1 MRKKWITAALVCT
14 LILTGGCGK
23 SKNAEAD
30 NSSTDSTAS
39 GIAGQYPDS
48 KITKLGNYKGV
59 EIAKDNVEVSDDEVQ
74 SEIDNLL
81 ASYPEYQKLDK
92 TMVEDGDW
100 VNIDFV
106 GKKDGEAFEGGSS
119 SEGGYDLLIGSGSF
133 IDGFED
139 GLIGKNVGD
148 SFELPLTFPDTYTP
162 NPDLAG
168 QDVVF
173 DVTINA
179 IEEQVDAEW
188 NDAFVQK
195 NTDYE
200 TVDEYVAATKESL
213 QQQKD
218 SDKAYYVMEAIVNDS
233 EFEYA
238 DSDVQALVDTQ
249 KQKYE
254 QYASYFGMS
263 LDDFLSN
270 SGMTDE
276 KLEENAR
283 FQIGCTLAI
292 DAIGKAENMTVS
304 DEEYQ
309 SGLEELASQY
319 GAESGEA
326 FEEQYGKEDVEN
338 SILYDKIMD
347 YVVDQAVVK

>member
-1 MRKKWITAALVCT
+1 MEKARTQKQTIAVQTVRLPALR
-14 LILTGGCGK
+14 
-23 SKNAEAD
+23 
-30 NSSTDSTAS
+30 DSIRR
-39 GIAGQYPDS
+39 G

-92 TMVEDGDW
+92 TTVRGRRLGQYR
-100 VNIDFV
+100 FV

-218 SDKAYYVMEAIVNDS
+218 S
-233 EFEYA
+233 
-238 DSDVQALVDTQ
+238 
-249 KQKYE
+249 
-254 QYASYFGMS
+254 
-263 LDDFLSN
+263 
-270 SGMTDE
+270 
-276 KLEENAR
+276 R
-283 FQIGCTLAI
+283 
-292 DAIGKAENMTVS
+292 
-304 DEEYQ
+304 
-309 SGLEELASQY
+309 
-319 GAESGEA
+319 
-326 FEEQYGKEDVEN
+326 
-338 SILYDKIMD
+338 
-347 YVVDQAVVK
+347 

>member
-1 MRKKWITAALVCT
+1 MKKFVSLLLALMMALSLVACGSKADTTTDDKTDDDTVTEPANALEKIKADGVLTVALSPDFSPMEFVDSSKTGQDQYVGFDITLAKY
-14 LILTGGCGK
+14 I
-23 SKNAEAD
+23 AE
-30 NSSTDSTAS
+30 N
-39 GIAGQYPDS
+39 
-48 KITKLGNYKGV
+48 LGV
-59 EIAKDNVEVSDDEVQ
+59 ELVIEPMGFDASQTAVYTGSVPMSISGYSWTEDRAQNYELSDYYY
-74 SEIDNLL
+74 
-81 ASYPEYQKLDK
+81 A
-92 TMVEDGDW
+92 
-100 VNIDFV
+100 
-106 GKKDGEAFEGGSS
+106 GENETRQA
-119 SEGGYDLLIGSGSF
+119 LLIKKENA
-133 IDGFED
+133 D
-139 GLIGKNVGD
+139 K
-148 SFELPLTFPDTYTP
+148 YTSP
-162 NPDLAG
+162 EDLAG

-249 KQKYE
+249 KQQYE

>member
-1 MRKKWITAALVCT
+1 MKKKWIAAALVCA
-14 LILTGGCGK
+14 LALTGGCGK
-23 SKNAEAD
+23 SKSSDAS
-30 NSSTDSTAS
+30 NSGTGSTAS

-48 KITKLGNYKGV
+48 SITKLGNYKGV
-59 EIAKDNVEVSDDEVQ
+59 EIAEADVTVSDDEVQ

-81 ASYPEYQKLDK
+81 ASNPVYQKLDK
-92 TMVEDGDW
+92 TTVEDGDW

-106 GKKDGEAFEGGSS
+106 GKKDGEAFDGGSS
-119 SEGGYDLLIGSGSF
+119 DEGGYDLQIGSGSF

-139 GLIGKNVGD
+139 GLIGKQVGD
-148 SFELPLTFPDTYTP
+148 SFELPLTFPETYTP

-173 DVTINA
+173 EVTVNA

-188 NDAFVQK
+188 NDEFVQA
-195 NTDYE
+195 NTDYQ
-200 TVDEYVAATKESL
+200 TVDEYVEATKASL
-213 QQQKD
+213 QEQKD
-218 SDKAYYVMEAIVNDS
+218 SDKAYYVMQAIVDDS
-233 EFEYA
+233 EFECA
-238 DSDVQALVDTQ
+238 DSDVQSLVDTQ
-249 KQKYE
+249 KQQYE

-263 LDDFLSN
+263 LEDFLSN

-283 FQIGCTLAI
+283 FQISCTLAI

-304 DEEYQ
+304 DEEYH
-309 SGLEELASQY
+309 SGLEELANQY

>member
-1 MRKKWITAALVCT
+1 MKGKKL
-14 LILTGGCGK
+14 
-23 SKNAEAD
+23 
-30 NSSTDSTAS
+30 
-39 GIAGQYPDS
+39 AG
-48 KITKLGNYKGV
+48 L
-59 EIAKDNVEVSDDEVQ
+59 A
-74 SEIDNLL
+74 L
-81 ASYPEYQKLDK
+81 ASMMTL
-92 TMVEDGDW
+92 T
-100 VNIDFV
+100 V
-106 GKKDGEAFEGGSS
+106 GFPQIGLAAENGGE
-119 SEGGYDLLIGSGSF
+119 
-133 IDGFED
+133 
-139 GLIGKNVGD
+139 
-148 SFELPLTFPDTYTP
+148 ELEP
-162 NPDLAG
+162 
-168 QDVVF
+168 
-173 DVTINA
+173 VTI
-179 IEEQVDAEW
+179 QLW
-188 NDAFVQK
+188 LGGPGK
-195 NTDYE
+195 
-200 TVDEYVAATKESL
+200 
-213 QQQKD
+213 QKD

-249 KQKYE
+249 KQQYE

>member
-1 MRKKWITAALVCT
+1 M
-14 LILTGGCGK
+14 
-23 SKNAEAD
+23 
-30 NSSTDSTAS
+30 NS
-39 GIAGQYPDS
+39 
-48 KITKLGNYKGV
+48 
-59 EIAKDNVEVSDDEVQ
+59 
-74 SEIDNLL
+74 
-81 ASYPEYQKLDK
+81 
-92 TMVEDGDW
+92 
-100 VNIDFV
+100 
-106 GKKDGEAFEGGSS
+106 
-119 SEGGYDLLIGSGSF
+119 
-133 IDGFED
+133 
-139 GLIGKNVGD
+139 
-148 SFELPLTFPDTYTP
+148 DTYTP

-249 KQKYE
+249 KQQYE

-326 FEEQYGKEDVEN
+326 FEEQYGKDLLLGTFFYQTFCHYKKR
-338 SILYDKIMD
+338 LYLC
-347 YVVDQAVVK
+347 VH